1 MSIFRGGFGIATR
14 TLFFRH
20 LVYWYLQQSC
30 CVILLVIE
38 MCVDHW
44 WRESLNQPN
53 TNNWQVLYCVLYAS
67 WKSSQRQGQRSQK
80 GKISLDDEQLRI
92 LIRTKTPAKNHLLI
106 QNPKWSFL
114 ILVLTFSIDKARGRP
129 RLARQKPSPSFI
141 TQEVGRRCDS
151 ISNIQFSWHIVSHAY
166 CNTVIITNDI
176 TTLFGRFSLSLLY
189 HITRIRS
196 GRYFG
201 LVNAAKLNETESWWH
216 LIYSFPIDNLCFHGV
231 LM

>member
-1 MSIFRGGFGIATR
+1 MVGGKAAKGVIKRKYHLMMSSLKF
-14 TLFFRH
+14 
-20 LVYWYLQQSC
+20 WYGLKNLQK
-30 CVILLVIE
+30 
-38 MCVDHW
+38 
-44 WRESLNQPN
+44 
-53 TNNWQVLYCVLYAS
+53 
-67 WKSSQRQGQRSQK
+67 KSF
-80 GKISLDDEQLRI
+80 
-92 LIRTKTPAKNHLLI
+92 TY
-106 QNPKWSFL
+106 PKWSFL

-129 RLARQKPSPSFI
+129 WLVRQKPSPSFI

-151 ISNIQFSWHIVSHAY
+151 ISNIHFSWHIVSHAY